1 MHSKDRSDVPAT
13 QAAKGLLFDYGGT
26 LVKEVAVDVRAGN
39 EWLLAHAAYCPP
51 HVGLDEVIARANRVT
66 RDVAGVRD
74 RTHIETPWPTLTR
87 LIHDFF
93 GVRFDIPM
101 PDLELGFWKAAVTTE
116 PMPGARDALEQL
128 HRAGLPMAVVSN
140 TSFGEPV
147 IRHELGKHGLT
158 EHLQFVMVSSAYAVR
173 KPNVLLYEVAAT
185 RLGCSAQDIWFVGDR
200 LDTDI
205 AGARAAGMRAVWFNP
220 EDSPDPSRSAD
231 VTVSTWNAFLHH
243 VLGVNNL

>member
-1 MHSKDRSDVPAT
+1 MHSKEASDVPAT
-13 QAAKGLLFDYGGT
+13 KAAKGLLFDYGGT
-26 LVKEVAVDVRAGN
+26 LVKEVAVDLRAGN

-51 HVGLDEVIARANRVT
+51 HVGLDEIIARANRVT
-66 RDVAGVRD
+66 KDVAGLRD

-93 GVRFDIPM
+93 GIRFDIPM
-101 PDLELGFWKAAVTTE
+101 PDLELGFWKASVTTE

-128 HRAGLPMAVVSN
+128 HRAGRPMGVVSN

-147 IRHELGKHGLT
+147 IRHELEKHSLA

-173 KPNVLLYEVAAT
+173 KPNVLLYEVAAA
-185 RLGCSAQDIWFVGDR
+185 RLGCSAPDIWFVGDR

-205 AGARAAGMRAVWFNP
+205 AGARAAGMLAVWFNP
-220 EDSPDPSRSAD
+220 DDRSDLSRRAD
-231 VTVSTWNAFLHH
+231 LIVTNWNAFLDH